1 MKNSLNF
8 LLLILVMSVNSLI
21 AASSS
26 SSSIHQGDGAEMS
39 NTWLHD
45 FLRDVD
51 AASFDSD
58 EDADSDD
65 DCSDFSSDPDD
76 VGPDF
81 FKIPLSYEQHLCS
94 AIERQSFVEVCHL
107 LDTCVMDLNA
117 LSSSAGY
124 APIHLA
130 VNYDPEVSGADS
142 ILRRLMSM
150 PGLDVNRINTQG
162 VTALHIAAWSGN
174 EEAVAL
180 LLQNGADTML
190 RAYLHAPAHLCN
202 KTAAEIAESEEYFDI
217 AEKINKFGRSK
228 RIAAL
233 SLSRGKKLPP
243 SKLSQI
249 STNIPLNVDYPTVN
263 GFALYLLR
271 VSPRSKA
278 GLLKT
283 AVVNHARKRLEIT
296 PAPDQENND
305 ASLKR
310 QRR

>member
-1 MKNSLNF
+1 
-8 LLLILVMSVNSLI
+8 MSVNSLI

-26 SSSIHQGDGAEMS
+26 SSSIHQGDGAEMP

-65 DCSDFSSDPDD
+65 GCSDFSSDPDD
-76 VGPDF
+76 VGPIF
-81 FKIPLSYEQHLCS
+81 FKIEQTYEQQLCA
-94 AIERQSFVEVCHL
+94 AIERQNFVDVSYL
-107 LDTCVMDLNA
+107 LDNFAIDLNA
-117 LSSSAGY
+117 LASSTGY

-130 VNYDPEVSGADS
+130 VNYDPEDAGADAT
-142 ILRRLMSM
+142 LRRLVLM
-150 PGLDVNRINTQG
+150 PTVDVNRVNAQG
-162 VTALHIAAWSGN
+162 ITALHIAAWVGN

-190 RAYLHAPAHLCN
+190 RTYLHAPAHLCN

-233 SLSRGKKLPP
+233 SLRRGKKLPP

-249 STNIPLNVDYPTVN
+249 STNIPLNVDCPMVN
-263 GFALYLLR
+263 CFALYLPR
-271 VSPRSKA
+271 VSPRSEA
-278 GLLKT
+278 GLLKA